1 MYLTLYIHIF
11 TEKDFLI
18 SLDIPSQVKVPTHL
32 CGVHS
37 VLLEN
42 RGRACSLHPK
52 IEGPRALGRR
62 SFCRL
67 EQEILVGPSDHRDR
81 VLVIILMSLSAS
93 QNAWMILAFKNRFKR
108 LHSS

>member
-1 MYLTLYIHIF
+1 MYIYLTHIYTF

-18 SLDIPSQVKVPTHL
+18 SLHISCQVKVPTHL

-52 IEGPRALGRR
+52 
-62 SFCRL
+62 
-67 EQEILVGPSDHRDR
+67 
-81 VLVIILMSLSAS
+81 
-93 QNAWMILAFKNRFKR
+93 N
-108 LHSS
+108 